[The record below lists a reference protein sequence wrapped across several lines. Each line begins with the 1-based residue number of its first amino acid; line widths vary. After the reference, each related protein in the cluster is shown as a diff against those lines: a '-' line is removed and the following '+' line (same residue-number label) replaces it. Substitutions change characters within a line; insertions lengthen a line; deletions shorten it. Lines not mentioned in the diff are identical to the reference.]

1 MKEELNIGQ
10 EETVGEVIG
19 GKLFILLN
27 LNSESGFFRIRMHK
41 FNLGIEDGCTWG
53 DPLIDSADEIDLEK
67 ADNFVEV
74 E

>member
-1 MKEELNIGQ
+1 
-10 EETVGEVIG
+10 
-19 GKLFILLN
+19 
-27 LNSESGFFRIRMHK
+27 MHK